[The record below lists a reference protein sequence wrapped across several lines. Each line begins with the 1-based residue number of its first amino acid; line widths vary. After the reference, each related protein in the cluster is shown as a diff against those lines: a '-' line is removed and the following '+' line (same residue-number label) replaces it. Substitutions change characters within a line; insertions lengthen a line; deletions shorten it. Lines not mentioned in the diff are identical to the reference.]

1 VALTLHGFKA
11 LQRQRDAGD
20 EEAVT
25 EGASESVTALLQS
38 LSKLKESLHVRGN
51 QEGRRRG

>member
-25 EGASESVTALLQS
+25 EGVDALLQS